1 MRKVRASFSLL
12 LVLAVVALLALPV
25 SAQVTPSVTVEDQA
39 IVDGTVTVASV
50 VSDGPGWIVIHRE
63 EGGTFG
69 AVIGFA
75 PVVDGENTNV
85 VVEIDVSQ
93 ATETLFAM
101 LHTDTGAEGEFE
113 FPGGDPPVSVNGE
126 IVSPPFQ
133 VTGGLEGQQVATAT
147 PPAEVT
153 EPPAAEAT
161 ATPPAAVTET
171 PAAAATATAV
181 PALPQTG
188 GAPLTPPWATLAL
201 VAGGLLLLG
210 GIGLSLAMQRV
221 RSR

>member
-153 EPPAAEAT
+153 ETPAAEAT
-161 ATPPAAVTET
+161 ATPPAA
-171 PAAAATATAV
+171 AATATPV